1 MNFNIVFI
9 KSEGIMK
16 KQQEPN
22 IKGIYRIQKKDLEKC
37 AKTAA
42 QAFIDDESSKFILAS
57 KLHHKSLYDFY
68 LVIYNALY
76 NKMYMFSES
85 ENIDGFIII
94 APIKDSALSLW
105 DFIQAG
111 GLKLIFSNGINFVLR
126 SLSYEENCVKIRKN
140 FVSSDDWYIFQYGV
154 IPAKQGIGL
163 GSKIMRP
170 VLNWLDSEKIN
181 CYLETQ
187 KDVNVDIYN
196 HFGFALKSTDTLPNK
211 HIKQYAMLR
220 CQEQ

>member
-1 MNFNIVFI
+1 
-9 KSEGIMK
+9 MK

-22 IKGIYRIQKKDLEKC
+22 IKGVYRIQKKDLEKC

-42 QAFIDDESSKFILAS
+42 QAFIDDESSKFLLAS
-57 KLHHKSLYDFY
+57 KLHHKSLYNFY
-68 LVIYNALY
+68 LVIYTALY

-94 APIKDSALSLW
+94 APMKDSELSLW

-111 GLKLIFSNGINFVLR
+111 GLKLIFSNGLDFVLR
-126 SLSYEENCVKIRKN
+126 SLSYEKNCIKIREK
-140 FVSSDDWYIFQYGV
+140 FASSDDWYIFQFGV
-154 IPAKQGIGL
+154 SPEKQGIGL
-163 GSKIMRP
+163 GSKIMKP
-170 VLNWLDSEKIN
+170 VLNWFDLKGIA

-187 KDVNVDIYN
+187 KEVNVDIYN

-211 HIKQYAMLR
+211 DIKQFAMLR
-220 CQEQ
+220 SQI